1 MHMCSCSHFIMYA
14 TKALLFEFTTLV
26 YFNIIWTSRQS
37 LKYMNVVI
45 NFGDQFDKGPT
56 KR

>member
-1 MHMCSCSHFIMYA
+1 MYA
-14 TKALLFEFTTLV
+14 TKALLFEFATLV

-37 LKYMNVVI
+37 LKYVNVVI